1 MEFGPIFAAIR
12 RRWWILA
19 VTLVVGILAAVVVN
33 AATPRQYTAT
43 ARLFVAATGG
53 TSSTESYS
61 GEQFSQQ
68 RTASYAHM
76 IVTEQVA
83 QRVVDKLKLPMSAKK
98 LSSKV
103 RQPLCLEPSCWTFQ
117 RQIDRPRAPPP
128 SLTRLRIRLSSSPAR
143 SRHQSDRMRPVR
155 PSPWSAG
162 PMCPPPLVR
171 RTPAGIS
178 STALSAASASV
189 SPLSACPRRF

>member
-1 MEFGPIFAAIR
+1 M
-12 RRWWILA
+12 
-19 VTLVVGILAAVVVN
+19 VVGILAAVVVN

-83 QRVVDKLKLPMSAKK
+83 QRVVDKLKLQMSAKK

-103 RQPLCLEPSCWTFQ
+103 RAAIVPRTVLLDVSATDRSPEDAAAIANTLADSFIEFAGPLETPVGQ
-117 RQIDRPRAPPP
+117 NAPR
-128 SLTRLRIRLSSSPAR
+128 
-143 SRHQSDRMRPVR
+143 R

-171 RTPAGIS
+171 QRFAGIY
-178 STALSAASASV
+178 STAWSAASASA
-189 SPLSACPRRF
+189 SSLSACLRRFCGGLALPTI